1 MPINGK
7 RLLGRLER
15 LAQFGRTPEDG
26 VTRLTFTP
34 EYQQALEAVAGW
46 MAEAGLTTR
55 IDAAGNLIGRR
66 EGAQP
71 GLPAIA
77 LGSHID
83 TVINGGRYDGSL
95 GVLSAIEVAHALAED
110 GLPTRHPLEVISFM
124 EEEGTRWGTNMLGS
138 RFMLGRITPE
148 TMAERTDRQGVSIAQ
163 ALAAAGLDPT
173 RAREAARDP
182 GALRAY
188 VELHIEQGAVLESLG
203 LPVGAVT
210 GIAGPLFLALHLEGR
225 ADHAGATPM
234 GLRRDALVAAA
245 QLVLAAQQAAVAASP
260 TAVATVG
267 RLEVKPG
274 AINAIPGEVFM
285 TLDLRDIVE
294 ERRDRLER
302 SMREAIE
309 RVTTAAG
316 LRFRLEEL
324 SRHKPVLLPQH
335 MVDMVAA
342 ACEAAGIPAHR
353 LPSGAGHD
361 AQIMASAV
369 DTAMI
374 FVRSRE
380 GISHS
385 PREFTSAEDIR
396 MGAEVLYR
404 TTRALD
410 IAEQKRPL

>member
-1 MPINGK
+1 M
-7 RLLGRLER
+7 
-15 LAQFGRTPEDG
+15 
-26 VTRLTFTP
+26 
-34 EYQQALEAVAGW
+34 VAGW
-46 MAEAGLTTR
+46 MAEAGLDVR
-55 IDAAGNLIGRR
+55 VDAAGNLIGRR

-83 TVINGGRYDGSL
+83 TVINGGRFDGSL
-95 GVLSAIEVAHALAED
+95 GVLGAIEVARSLHED
-110 GLPTRHPLEVISFM
+110 GLATRHPLEVISFM

-148 TMAERTDRQGVSIAQ
+148 YMAERTDRQGISITQ
-163 ALAAAGLDPT
+163 AMAAAGLDP
-173 RAREAARDP
+173 ARIRDAVRDP
-182 GALRAY
+182 GAFQAY

-210 GIAGPLFLALHLEGR
+210 GIAGPLFMALHLEGR
-225 ADHAGATPM
+225 TDHAGATPM

-245 QLVLAAQQAAVAASP
+245 ELVLAAQAAARAASP

-294 ERRDRLER
+294 ERRDLLEHT
-302 SMREAIE
+302 MGEAIE
-309 RVTTAAG
+309 RVTAAAG
-316 LRFRLEEL
+316 LRYRLEEM

-335 MVDMVAA
+335 MVDAVAG
-342 ACEAAGIPAHR
+342 ACEAAGLTVHR

-361 AQIMASAV
+361 AQVMASVA
-369 DTAMI
+369 DTAMV
-374 FVRSRE
+374 FVRSRD

-385 PREFTSAEDIR
+385 PREFSSAEDICL
-396 MGAEVLYR
+396 ATEVLRR
-404 TTRALD
+404 TALALD
-410 IAEQKRPL
+410 GEPEHAAG

>member
-1 MPINGK
+1 MPIDGK
-7 RLLGRLER
+7 RLLSRLER

-26 VTRLTFTP
+26 VTRITFTP

-55 IDAAGNLIGRR
+55 LDAAGNLIGRR

-95 GVLSAIEVAHALAED
+95 GVLAAIEVAHALAEE
-110 GLPTRHPLEVISFM
+110 GIPTRHPLEVISFM

-163 ALAAAGLDPT
+163 AMAATGLDPA
-173 RAREAARDP
+173 RAGEAARDP
-182 GALRAY
+182 GAFHAY
-188 VELHIEQGAVLESLG
+188 VELHIEQGAVLESLD

-225 ADHAGATPM
+225 TDHAGATPM
-234 GLRRDALVAAA
+234 GLRRDALVGAA

-285 TLDLRDIVE
+285 TLDLRDIIE
-294 ERRDRLER
+294 ERRDRLEH

-309 RVTTAAG
+309 HITAAAG
-316 LRFRLEEL
+316 LRFRLEEM

-335 MVDMVAA
+335 MVETVFR
-342 ACEAAGIPAHR
+342 ACEAVGAPAHR

-361 AQIMASAV
+361 AQIMASVV

-396 MGAEVLYR
+396 IGAEVLYR
-404 TTRALD
+404 TALALD
-410 IAEQKRPL
+410 VAG